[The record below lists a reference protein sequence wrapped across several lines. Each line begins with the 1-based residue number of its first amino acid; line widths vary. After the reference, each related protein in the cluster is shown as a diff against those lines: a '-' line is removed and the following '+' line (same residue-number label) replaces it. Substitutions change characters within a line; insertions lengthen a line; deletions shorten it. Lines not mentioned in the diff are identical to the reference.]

1 LNQSSFPYI
10 ENGINFERVGR
21 VDKMTDVRA
30 ELKTQMAKY
39 IVVDNALQQVNA
51 KAQELRKEK
60 KSTEEFLAI
69 LLQYPE
75 IQTINTLKNDAG
87 DTIKVQRPGT
97 WNKGWT
103 LSKKELES
111 MLNTYFDKDDEPNAQ
126 ECFNFIVEEN
136 KKSMVSSD
144 FSFSR
149 PT

>member
-1 LNQSSFPYI
+1 
-10 ENGINFERVGR
+10 
-21 VDKMTDVRA
+21 MTDVRA

-39 IVVDNALQQVNA
+39 IVVDNALQEVNA
-51 KAQELRKEK
+51 RANELRKER
-60 KSTEEFLAI
+60 KSAEEFLAI

-75 IQTINTLKNDAG
+75 VENIGTLKNEAG
-87 DTIKVQRPGT
+87 DVIKVQRPGT

-111 MLNTYFDKDDEPNAQ
+111 MLKTYFESSVQPNAQ
-126 ECFNFIVEEN
+126 ECFDFIVEEN
-136 KKSMVSSD
+136 KKTMVAKD

>member
-1 LNQSSFPYI
+1 
-10 ENGINFERVGR
+10 
-21 VDKMTDVRA
+21 MTDVRS
-30 ELKTQMAKY
+30 ELKAQMTKY
-39 IVVDNALQQVNA
+39 ILVDNALREANA
-51 KAQELRKEK
+51 RSLELRKEK
-60 KSTEEFLAI
+60 KDTEDFLAI
-69 LLQYPE
+69 LLEYPE
-75 IQTINTLKNDAG
+75 VENINTLKNDAG

-111 MLNTYFDKDDEPNAQ
+111 MLNTYFESSVQPNAR
-126 ECFNFIVEEN
+126 ECFDFIVEEN